1 MGKKRQLH
9 TTESYAVKKNSGS
22 SVWFRKN
29 YFPGQVV
36 EGNGRKPS
44 EFKISQKGVESDS
57 DSY

>member
-44 EFKISQKGVESDS
+44 EFKIS
-57 DSY
+57 